1 MFEHEVFEGMSS
13 LRRPVGGLEMRSIR
27 RSQSV
32 PSKSMV
38 FLLLLVFLSSC
49 HGKRKALETIT
60 LSQRYGQ
67 QVQYHDTM
75 WQALRLSLDGLTVEW
90 QVDSVEGTLVRAQ
103 AERAELG
110 TQRQMHTELH
120 AEVQRRDTL
129 ASRQETVAPTPP
141 SGATRSAGY
150 AWLFLLLLVAAI
162 AAYVWLRHW
171 RPRWWG

>member
-1 MFEHEVFEGMSS
+1 MFEHEVFEGIDPKPPTS
-13 LRRPVGGLEMRSIR
+13 RRWDDM
-27 RSQSV
+27 
-32 PSKSMV
+32 PSKL
-38 FLLLLVFLSSC
+38 LLLLVLLFLLSAC
-49 HGKRKALETIT
+49 HGKRKALETLN

-90 QVDSVEGTLVRAQ
+90 QVDSVGGTLVRAQ

-129 ASRQETVAPTPP
+129 ATRQETVAPAPP

-150 AWLFLLLLVAAI
+150 AWLFLLLLLVAA